1 MMQERR
7 DSSRDRSFARILIS
21 VKGRVGYV
29 ADVSD
34 NGFKGLFPEPFAMEP
49 GKTFSVGVSFS
60 ELGLSAF
67 NLEATVRWVRLSG
80 GAQEVGFELREME
93 AAVYDEGKF
102 AIIRDY
108 YSNGRARST

>member
-1 MMQERR
+1 MTRERR

-21 VKGRVGYV
+21 VAGRVGYV

-34 NGFKGLFPEPFAMEP
+34 NGFKGLFPEPFVIEP
-49 GKTFSVGVSFS
+49 GKTFVLGVSFS

-67 NLEATVRWVRLSG
+67 ELEATVRWVRLSG
-80 GAQEVGFELREME
+80 GAQEVGFELRNM
-93 AAVYDEGKF
+93 AMALCDESKF

-108 YSNGRARST
+108 YSNSRVRST

>member
-1 MMQERR
+1 MSNDRR
-7 DSSRDRSFARILIS
+7 DSSRDRSFARILVS

-34 NGFKGLFPEPFAMEP
+34 NGFKGLFPEPFDIELGRTIA
-49 GKTFSVGVSFS
+49 VGISFA

-67 NLEATVRWVRLSG
+67 ELVATARWSRLSG
-80 GAQEVGFELREME
+80 GAQEVGFELRD
-93 AAVYDEGKF
+93 AGSPLSDEGKF

-108 YSNGRARST
+108 YSNARTRST

>member
-7 DSSRDRSFARILIS
+7 DSSRDRSFARILIR
-21 VKGRVGYV
+21 VEGRVGYV

-34 NGFKGLFPEPFAMEP
+34 NGFKGLFPEPFAIEP
-49 GKTFSVGVSFS
+49 GKTFSVGVSFA

-67 NLEATVRWVRLSG
+67 ELEATARWVRLSG
-80 GAQEVGFELREME
+80 GAQEVGFEIRDVAE
-93 AAVYDEGKF
+93 AIFDADKF
-102 AIIRDY
+102 AAIRDY

>member
-1 MMQERR
+1 MTRERR

-21 VKGRVGYV
+21 VEGRVGYV

-34 NGFKGLFPEPFAMEP
+34 NGFKGLFPEPFGIEP
-49 GKTFSVGVSFS
+49 GKTFSVGVSFA

-67 NLEATVRWVRLSG
+67 ELEATVRWVRLSE
-80 GAQEVGFELREME
+80 GAQEVGFELREMTT
-93 AAVYDEGKF
+93 AAGGEGEF
-102 AIIRDY
+102 AILRDY